1 MAGAGLSERRA
12 ALLGVGAALVLVVAQ
27 LSVGTAW
34 SLTHDDPTELE
45 LVRRCLE
52 REKGLVVGPTTDDQ
66 VAQSA
71 RGGSLRTVVEGGL
84 VTLSVA
90 TSAEEV
96 ERLRAAYV
104 ADGDLGARLDVRGRY
119 LALWLRNPTRSQRQ
133 VTYDC
138 AY

>member
-1 MAGAGLSERRA
+1 MARAKLSERRA
-12 ALLGVGAALVLVVAQ
+12 ALLGVGTALALA
-27 LSVGTAW
+27 
-34 SLTHDDPTELE
+34 E

-52 REKGLVVGPTTDDQ
+52 QEKGLAVEPTADDP

-71 RGGSLRTVVEGGL
+71 RGGTLRTVVEGNL

-96 ERLRAAYV
+96 ERLRAAYLAV
-104 ADGDLGARLDVRGRY
+104 GDPGSRLDVRGRY
-119 LALWLRNPTRSQRQ
+119 VALWRRDPSPTQRQ
-133 VTYDC
+133 GTYDC